1 MFKQSN
7 SEAWNIVYLIKLRS
21 RKYSYFVIASAV
33 NCLEM
38 LGKPKLTAFQAI
50 NILFF
55 SFKYFSSLV
64 LLKLCAM
71 RSNMMCRLCCFD
83 LIHYCTVNDKS
94 LSQTMF

>member
-1 MFKQSN
+1 MFKHSN

-50 NILFF
+50 DILFVSIIIF
-55 SFKYFSSLV
+55 
-64 LLKLCAM
+64 
-71 RSNMMCRLCCFD
+71 
-83 LIHYCTVNDKS
+83 
-94 LSQTMF
+94 